1 MYLLLL
7 CAEDRQHKGSKME
20 RISSLDHQM
29 DAPSNG
35 IMRQVTCEPTLVPL
49 PLVSASRSSTRT
61 QTKALHND
69 PLPGKARVPMQLH
82 AHHAI
87 ARHTRRL
94 ALALE
99 RLQERELLRTRL
111 AERNGVDRL
120 EVGRVREKRD
130 VQRLLCPRVL

>member
-7 CAEDRQHKGSKME
+7 CAEDRQHKGSEME

-35 IMRQVTCEPTLVPL
+35 IMRQVTCEPTSVPL
-49 PLVSASRSSTRT
+49 RLVSASRSSTRT
-61 QTKALHND
+61 QTEAFHNNT
-69 PLPGKARVPMQLH
+69 LPGKARVPMQLH
-82 AHHAI
+82 AHHAV
-87 ARHTRRL
+87 AWHARRL

-111 AERNGVDRL
+111 AERDRIDCF
-120 EVGRVREKRD
+120 EVGRVREKLD
-130 VQRLLCPRVL
+130 GERVFGTGVG